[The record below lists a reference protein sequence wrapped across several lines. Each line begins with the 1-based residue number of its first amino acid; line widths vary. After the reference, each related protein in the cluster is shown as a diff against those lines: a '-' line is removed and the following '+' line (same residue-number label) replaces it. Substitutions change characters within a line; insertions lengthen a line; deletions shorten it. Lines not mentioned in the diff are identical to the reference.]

1 MAEKLTP
8 SEIEEF
14 QEAFKMFDVE
24 GKGFVSAGN
33 LGKIMRSLGYHPSE
47 IELNEMI
54 NEIDLDQNGTI
65 EFNEFLSLMWKR
77 IKDQNLEVEL
87 IEAVK
92 VFDQDKKGKIKLEEF
107 KKLMTSSGDALSIS
121 EFEQIIKFARID
133 ENNNIDYVKFLKT
146 LTKR

>member
-1 MAEKLTP
+1 MAEKLSA

-14 QEAFKMFDVE
+14 QEAFKIFDIE
-24 GKGFVSAGN
+24 GKGFVSANN

-54 NEIDLDQNGTI
+54 NDMDLDHNGSI
-65 EFNEFLSLMWKR
+65 EFNEFLSLMWKK
-77 IKDQNLEVEL
+77 IKDQNLELEL

-92 VFDQDKKGKIKLEEF
+92 VFDQDKKGTIKLEEF
-107 KKLMTSSGDALSIS
+107 KRLMTSSGDALSMS

-133 ENNNIDYVKFLKT
+133 ENNNIDYAKFLKS